1 MDAEVRPRPCTTMTD
16 SAPSGGGGEQ
26 PDRIHSSAQVTV
38 ARSFLITMSRS
49 QRLPR
54 RGVGPIVYPN
64 AWVSASNVAWNVLVV
79 TTIGD
84 PMTTS
89 MVEKGTGCILRSQDL
104 VRKDLVAT
112 TRRGMMGT
120 LL

>member
-1 MDAEVRPRPCTTMTD
+1 MTV
-16 SAPSGGGGEQ
+16 SAPSGGGEEQ
-26 PDRIHSSAQVTV
+26 PNATHSSAQVTG
-38 ARSFLITMSRS
+38 ARRVLIVIDASD
-49 QRLPR
+49 
-54 RGVGPIVYPN
+54 VYPN
-64 AWVSASNVAWNVLVV
+64 AEVSASNVASNVLVV

-84 PMTTS
+84 PMTTF

-120 LL
+120 PL